1 MFDEGE
7 SAVVII
13 EHCEVLVELQNPSGN
28 DRVLRE
34 VQKTKNQRDV
44 LKRIFTG

>member
-1 MFDEGE
+1 MLDEGE

-28 DRVLRE
+28 DRALRE
-34 VQKTKNQRDV
+34 VQKTKNQCDEV
-44 LKRIFTG
+44 KRTLTG